1 MIMKSKRALTI
12 ALGVALIS
20 PLLTTP
26 AWAEKKS
33 LVFITN
39 ASADFWTICRR
50 GTEKAA
56 KELPNYDVRCIVPG
70 ETTAA
75 EQKRILDDLLVKGV
89 AGVAISPVNPEQA
102 TEILNKVA
110 DKATLFTSD
119 SDAPKSKR
127 SLYVG
132 TDNVAAGFQA
142 GELMKKTLP
151 EGGKAMLFVGSMDNA
166 NARERVE
173 GIRKAIEGTKIEI
186 VDVRTDE
193 VDFAKARR
201 NAEDTLTKYPDIAMM
216 VGLYGYNPPLI
227 IEAVKAAGKTGKV
240 KIVAF
245 DEDAVTLKGV
255 SEGIVAGT
263 IVQQPFEFGYQSM
276 INLAKVIEGDKSVI
290 PANKLLIVPTK
301 VIDKDN
307 VAKFQSDM
315 KSLLA
320 K

>member
-1 MIMKSKRALTI
+1 MIKLTKRALAI
-12 ALGVALIS
+12 AVGAALIG
-20 PLLTTP
+20 PLFTTP
-26 AWAEKKS
+26 AWAQKKS
-33 LVFITN
+33 LVFVTN
-39 ASADFWTICRR
+39 ASADFWTIARR

-56 KELPNYDVRCIVPG
+56 KELPNYEVRFIVPG
-70 ETTAA
+70 EATAA

-89 AGVAISPVNPEQA
+89 AGVAISPVNPAQA

-110 DKATLFTSD
+110 DQAMLFTSD
-119 SDAPKSKR
+119 SDAPASKR
-127 SLYVG
+127 SVYIG
-132 TDNVAAGFQA
+132 TDNVAAGVQA

-151 EGGKAMLFVGSMDNA
+151 NGGKAMLFVGTMDNA

-173 GIRKAIEGTKIEI
+173 GIRKAIAGSKIEI

-193 VDFAKARR
+193 IDFAKARR

-216 VGLYGYNPPLI
+216 VGLYSYNPPQI
-227 IEAVKAAGKTGKV
+227 IEAVKAAGKAGKV

-245 DEDAVTLKGV
+245 DEDGATLKAI

-263 IVQQPFEFGYQSM
+263 VVQQPFEFGYQSM
-276 INLAKVIEGDKSVI
+276 IYLAKAIEGDKSFI
-290 PANKLLIVPTK
+290 PANKLRIVPTK
-301 VIDKDN
+301 IIDKDN

-315 KSLLA
+315 KTMLG